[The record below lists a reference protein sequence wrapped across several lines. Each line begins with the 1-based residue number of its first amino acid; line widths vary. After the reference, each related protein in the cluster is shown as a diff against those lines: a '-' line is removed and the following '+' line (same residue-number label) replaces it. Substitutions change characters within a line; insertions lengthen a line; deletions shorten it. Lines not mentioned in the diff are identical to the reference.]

1 MRPFGILGIVVVFVA
16 IISLLNSFFI
26 VDQRQQSL
34 VLQVGRAVQA
44 YNEPGADEAG
54 LKFKVPFI
62 QSVVTYDKRNL
73 GLDVP
78 DIEVFASNQEQ
89 LIVDAFVRW
98 KIDEPLAFYQR
109 LGTQREAQNQLLRF
123 TDTAIRNALGS
134 QLPEEIISGQRSQ
147 LMDEIRESLSNAIA
161 GRGIEIID
169 VRIKRVDL
177 PQDVS
182 QRVYDRMAATRNQ
195 EAEEIRAQGDERARL
210 RRAEAERRRE
220 VLLAEARCLSE
231 EVRGFGDAE
240 RNRIYAEAYEVNE
253 EFFRFQRALIACE
266 QAFTDG
272 TQFVVG
278 PDNLG
283 LCDEFIE
290 QAAQNGSFSSNEIN
304 ESLAVI
310 RAAQRAAA
318 GDADGDDLVSRCP
331 QKELICEGIV
341 DGDKSTQEC
350 AADQL
355 EDDETE
361 AEESEAEETQPDLGE
376 ETDSESE

>member
-1 MRPFGILGIVVVFVA
+1 MKPFGVLGIVVVIGA
-16 IISLLNSFFI
+16 IIALLNSFFI

-54 LKFKVPFI
+54 LKFKIPFV

-78 DIEVFASNQEQ
+78 NIEVFASNQEQ

-98 KIDEPLAFYQR
+98 RIAEPLAFYQR

-134 QLPEEIISGQRSQ
+134 QLPEEIISGQRSE
-147 LMDEIRESLSNAIA
+147 LMDEIRQNLSDAIA
-161 GRGIEIID
+161 GRGIDIID

-177 PQDVS
+177 PPDVS
-182 QRVYDRMAATRNQ
+182 QRVFDRMAATRNQ
-195 EAEEIRAQGDERARL
+195 QAEQIRAEGDERAKL
-210 RRAEAERRRE
+210 VRAEAERERT
-220 VLLAEARCLSE
+220 VLLAEARRESE
-231 EVRGFGDAE
+231 QIRGAGDAK
-240 RNRIYAEAYEVNE
+240 RNEIYAEAYEQDE

-266 QAFTDG
+266 QAFTQG
-272 TQFVVG
+272 TQIVVG

-290 QAAQNGSFSSNEIN
+290 QARVNGTP
-304 ESLAVI
+304 
-310 RAAQRAAA
+310 RR
-318 GDADGDDLVSRCP
+318 
-331 QKELICEGIV
+331 
-341 DGDKSTQEC
+341 
-350 AADQL
+350 
-355 EDDETE
+355 
-361 AEESEAEETQPDLGE
+361 
-376 ETDSESE
+376 

>member
-1 MRPFGILGIVVVFVA
+1 MRPFGIVGIVIVIGAIVA
-16 IISLLNSFFI
+16 LLNSFFI

-54 LKFKVPFI
+54 LKFKIPFV

-98 KIDEPLAFYQR
+98 RISEPLAFYQR

-134 QLPEEIISGQRSQ
+134 QLPEEIISGQRSE
-147 LMDEIRESLSNAIA
+147 LMDQIRESLSSAIA
-161 GRGIEIID
+161 GRGIDIID

-177 PQDVS
+177 PLDVS
-182 QRVYDRMAATRNQ
+182 QRVFDRMAATRNQ
-195 EAEEIRAQGDERARL
+195 QAEQIRAEGDERARL
-210 RRAEAERRRE
+210 VRAEAERERT
-220 VLLAEARCLSE
+220 VLLAEARRESE
-231 EVRGFGDAE
+231 QIRGEGDAQ
-240 RNRIYAEAYEVNE
+240 RNEIYAEAYEQDE

-266 QAFTDG
+266 QAFTEG
-272 TQFVVG
+272 TQIVVG

-290 QAAQNGSFSSNEIN
+290 QARANGTP
-304 ESLAVI
+304 
-310 RAAQRAAA
+310 RR
-318 GDADGDDLVSRCP
+318 
-331 QKELICEGIV
+331 
-341 DGDKSTQEC
+341 
-350 AADQL
+350 
-355 EDDETE
+355 
-361 AEESEAEETQPDLGE
+361 
-376 ETDSESE
+376 

>member
-1 MRPFGILGIVVVFVA
+1 MRPFGVLGIVVIIGA
-16 IISLLNSFFI
+16 IIALLNSFFI

-54 LKFKVPFI
+54 LKFKLPFV

-98 KIDEPLAFYQR
+98 RISEPLAFYQR

-134 QLPEEIISGQRSQ
+134 QLPEEIISGQRSE
-147 LMDEIRESLSNAIA
+147 LMDEIRESLSQAIA
-161 GRGIEIID
+161 GRGIDIID

-177 PQDVS
+177 PPDVS
-182 QRVYDRMAATRNQ
+182 QRVFDRMAAQRNQ
-195 EAEEIRAQGDERARL
+195 QAEQIRAEGDERAKL
-210 RRAEAERRRE
+210 VRAEAERERT
-220 VLLAEARCLSE
+220 VLLAEARRESE
-231 EVRGFGDAE
+231 QIRGEGDAK
-240 RNRIYAEAYEVNE
+240 RNEIYAEAYEQDE

-266 QAFTDG
+266 QAFTQG
-272 TQFVVG
+272 TQIVVG

-283 LCDEFIE
+283 LCDEFID
-290 QAAQNGSFSSNEIN
+290 QARVNGTP
-304 ESLAVI
+304 
-310 RAAQRAAA
+310 RR
-318 GDADGDDLVSRCP
+318 
-331 QKELICEGIV
+331 
-341 DGDKSTQEC
+341 
-350 AADQL
+350 
-355 EDDETE
+355 
-361 AEESEAEETQPDLGE
+361 
-376 ETDSESE
+376 

>member
-1 MRPFGILGIVVVFVA
+1 MRPFGVLGIVVVIGA
-16 IISLLNSFFI
+16 IIALLNSFFI

-54 LKFKVPFI
+54 LKFKIPFV

-98 KIDEPLAFYQR
+98 RISEPLAFYQR

-134 QLPEEIISGQRSQ
+134 QLPEEIISGQRSE
-147 LMDEIRESLSNAIA
+147 LMDQIRESLSSAIA
-161 GRGIEIID
+161 GRGIDIID

-177 PQDVS
+177 PLDVS
-182 QRVYDRMAATRNQ
+182 QRVFDRMAATRNQ
-195 EAEEIRAQGDERARL
+195 QAEQIRAEGDERANL
-210 RRAEAERRRE
+210 VRAEAERERT
-220 VLLAEARCLSE
+220 VLLAEARRESE
-231 EVRGFGDAE
+231 QIRGEGDAQ
-240 RNRIYAEAYEVNE
+240 RNEIYAEAYEQDE

-266 QAFTDG
+266 QAFTEG
-272 TQFVVG
+272 TQIVVG

-283 LCDEFIE
+283 LCDEFIN
-290 QAAQNGSFSSNEIN
+290 QARANGTP
-304 ESLAVI
+304 
-310 RAAQRAAA
+310 RR
-318 GDADGDDLVSRCP
+318 
-331 QKELICEGIV
+331 
-341 DGDKSTQEC
+341 
-350 AADQL
+350 
-355 EDDETE
+355 
-361 AEESEAEETQPDLGE
+361 
-376 ETDSESE
+376 

>member
-1 MRPFGILGIVVVFVA
+1 MKPFGIFGIVVVIVA

-54 LKFKVPFI
+54 LKFKFPFV

-98 KIDEPLAFYQR
+98 RISEPLAFYQR

-134 QLPEEIISGQRSQ
+134 QLPEEIISGQRSE
-147 LMDEIRESLSNAIA
+147 LMDQIRESLSGAIA
-161 GRGIEIID
+161 GRGIDIID

-177 PQDVS
+177 PPDVS
-182 QRVYDRMAATRNQ
+182 QRVFDRMAATRNQ
-195 EAEEIRAQGDERARL
+195 QAEQIRAEGDERAKL
-210 RRAEAERRRE
+210 VRAEAERERT
-220 VLLAEARCLSE
+220 VLLAEARRESE
-231 EVRGFGDAE
+231 QIRGTGDAK
-240 RNRIYAEAYEVNE
+240 RNEIYAEAYEQDE

-266 QAFTDG
+266 QAFTQG
-272 TQFVVG
+272 TQIVVG

-290 QAAQNGSFSSNEIN
+290 QARLNGTP
-304 ESLAVI
+304 
-310 RAAQRAAA
+310 RR
-318 GDADGDDLVSRCP
+318 
-331 QKELICEGIV
+331 
-341 DGDKSTQEC
+341 
-350 AADQL
+350 
-355 EDDETE
+355 
-361 AEESEAEETQPDLGE
+361 
-376 ETDSESE
+376 

>member
-1 MRPFGILGIVVVFVA
+1 MKPFGIIGIVGIIVALVA
-16 IISLLNSFFI
+16 ILNSFFI

-34 VLQVGRAVQA
+34 VLQVGAAVEA
-44 YNEPGADEAG
+44 YNEPGTDEAG
-54 LKFKVPFI
+54 LKFKIPFV

-98 KIDEPLAFYQR
+98 RIAEPLAFYQR

-147 LMDEIRESLSNAIA
+147 LMDEIRQSLSAAIA
-161 GRGIEIID
+161 GRGIDIID

-177 PQDVS
+177 PPDVS
-182 QRVYDRMAATRNQ
+182 QRVFDRMAATRNQ
-195 EAEEIRAQGDERARL
+195 QAEQIRAEGDERARL
-210 RRAEAERRRE
+210 VRAEAERERT
-220 VLLAEARCLSE
+220 VLLAEARRESE
-231 EVRGFGDAE
+231 QIRGEGDAQ
-240 RNRIYAEAYEVNE
+240 RNEIYAEAYEQDR

-266 QAFTDG
+266 QAFTQG
-272 TQFVVG
+272 TQLVVG

-290 QAAQNGSFSSNEIN
+290 QARINGV
-304 ESLAVI
+304 A
-310 RAAQRAAA
+310 RR
-318 GDADGDDLVSRCP
+318 
-331 QKELICEGIV
+331 
-341 DGDKSTQEC
+341 
-350 AADQL
+350 
-355 EDDETE
+355 
-361 AEESEAEETQPDLGE
+361 
-376 ETDSESE
+376 